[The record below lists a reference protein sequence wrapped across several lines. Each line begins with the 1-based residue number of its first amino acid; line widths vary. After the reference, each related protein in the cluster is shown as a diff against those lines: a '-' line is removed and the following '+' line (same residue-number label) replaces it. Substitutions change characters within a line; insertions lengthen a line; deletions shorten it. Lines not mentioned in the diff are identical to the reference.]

1 MTTETTPAPVT
12 TAQDTPQTDTTAPQT
27 NDIPQAVSERGQE
40 LRKVVTAILSKSSSR
55 ARAKIESICKF
66 LELVADGGFYDDAC
80 RVSGLEWHTLQGLS
94 LNPDFMALRQFC
106 QDSGRAYR
114 AQYGERRAFKRAFK
128 GTMRPV
134 YQGGVCV
141 GHVKEF
147 SDKLAAMFLESFDPQ
162 RFRQSSGGGGSGQT
176 NVAVVVNWSFEAPAK
191 SANRAVTDITP
202 HQPANTP

>member
-1 MTTETTPAPVT
+1 MTTETTPTT
-12 TAQDTPQTDTTAPQT
+12 TAQDTPQADTTAPQAD
-27 NDIPQAVSERGQE
+27 DIPQAVSERGDALKE
-40 LRKVVTAILSKSSSR
+40 VVTAILSKSRSR
-55 ARAKIESICKF
+55 TRAKIDNICKF
-66 LELVADGGFYDDAC
+66 LELVADGGFYDDSC
-80 RVSGLEWHTLQGLS
+80 KTSGLEWHTLQGLS

-106 QDSGRAYR
+106 QDSGKAYR
-114 AQYGERRAFKRAFK
+114 AQYGERKAFKRAFK

-162 RFRQSSGGGGSGQT
+162 RFRQSSGGGSQST

-191 SANRAVTDITP
+191 VANRENAPPGTKVVDM
-202 HQPANTP
+202 